1 MMNIKRGSIALLSTS
16 ELIDEGLDSFCR
28 KNGYELVSFNQIE
41 HLMAGLKARPYILCI
56 LDCDYPSLF
65 DLRQNGK
72 DVFDYIEKELV
83 VPSAA
88 YSRQNLETKRS
99 LDLYGIGKVITKPF
113 SLESEIVQILVATK
127 REDKPDSGVFE
138 DDYCGL
144 FLDDFLFI
152 KQCPFDLYCRINE
165 TKAVKILHAY
175 DEINRELLMRLKNK
189 GVSRIFLK
197 RNDYRKFIA
206 INAYSDTKGLEGKE
220 RLQWIQNSS
229 NTIINDFYHNDMNL
243 DRFFAAK
250 QVVEST
256 LDLVADNGLMFDLI
270 KTLSEMDNDVYKHSL
285 GMSIYAVLIAS
296 KMEMTDPRIKFRLSI
311 AGLFA
316 DIGTRRLP
324 AELLEKSRILYNNR
338 DQNEYNRHVDY
349 SVEIMK
355 SVDGLPEEIL
365 QVISQHH
372 ENLDGSGF
380 PRRMTKFNMHPLSK
394 ILRVAD
400 EFCFLTIKTRNN
412 KNILS
417 PIKALEQ
424 FKQSYNANKYDQDAV
439 KGLELLLTENTNIK
453 KVA

>member
-1 MMNIKRGSIALLSTS
+1 MNIKRGSIAFLSAS
-16 ELIDEGLDSFCR
+16 EMVDEGFDVFCK
-28 KNGYELVSFNQIE
+28 KNGYELTCFNKIE
-41 HLMAGLKARPYILCI
+41 SLISGLQSRSYVLCI

-65 DLRQNGK
+65 ELRKNGK
-72 DVFDYIEKELV
+72 DVFEYVEKELV
-83 VPSAA
+83 VPVAA
-88 YSRQNLETKRS
+88 YAKNSVESKRS
-99 LDLYGIGKVITKPF
+99 IELYGVERVISKPF
-113 SLESEIVQILVATK
+113 SVANELVQILVSTK
-127 REDKPDSGVFE
+127 REERVDTGVFE

-152 KQCPFDLYCRINE
+152 KKCPFDLYCRIND

-175 DEINRELLMRLKNK
+175 DEINREMLVRIKQK

-206 INAYSDTKGLEGKE
+206 INAYSETKGLEGKE

-229 NTIINDFYHNDMNL
+229 NTILNDLYHNEMNL

-250 QVVEST
+250 QVVEAT

-285 GMSIYAVLIAS
+285 GMSIYSVLIAS
-296 KMEMTDPRIKFRLSI
+296 KMEMTEPRIKFRLSI

-316 DIGTRRLP
+316 DIGFRRLP
-324 AELLEKSRILYNNR
+324 TELLEKSRILYNNR
-338 DQNEYNRHVDY
+338 DQSEYNRHVDY

-355 SVDGLPEEIL
+355 AVDGLPEEIL

-417 PIKALEQ
+417 PINALEE
-424 FKQSYNANKYDQDAV
+424 FRKSYNSNKYDPDAIR
-439 KGLELLLTENTNIK
+439 GLEMLLTENTNIK
-453 KVA
+453 KAS